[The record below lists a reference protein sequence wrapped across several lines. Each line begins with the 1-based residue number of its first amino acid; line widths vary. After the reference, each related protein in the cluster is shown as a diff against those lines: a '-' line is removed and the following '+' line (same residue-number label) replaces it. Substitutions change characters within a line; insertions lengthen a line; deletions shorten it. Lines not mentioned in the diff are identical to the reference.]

1 MKNRI
6 AVFSYSIVALM
17 CLACLLPSCSDQNG
31 ASRDV
36 DKSQSTKQA
45 TFQIKLVEY
54 DNGWGY
60 DIYLD
65 EKLVIHQP
73 HIPALSGRKGFKTK
87 EQANSVAELAVLKLK
102 NGIMPPSITSQELD
116 SLGVTEN

>member
-1 MKNRI
+1 MMKKF
-6 AVFSYSIVALM
+6 VSFSYTIMALIG
-17 CLACLLPSCSDQNG
+17 LACLLPSCSNQNSG
-31 ASRDV
+31 SHEV
-36 DKSQSTKQA
+36 NKSQPTKQA

-73 HIPALSGRKGFKTK
+73 HIPAMAGRKGFKTK
-87 EQANSVAELAVLKLK
+87 EQANSVAELAVLKIK
-102 NGIMPPSITSQELD
+102 NGIMPPTITLQELD
-116 SLGVTEN
+116 SLGITEN